1 MRKLPMTTLRRL
13 IFLLAAGLI
22 IVCFSFLQSQIHAA
36 GSLPQVELNAQNVG
50 PRAIEDLTSKTI
62 IRDYA
67 NAWKTMAEALANNRV
82 DLLDGYFTGFAK
94 DKLTR
99 LIAQQKQTGV
109 RVRYD
114 DRGHKL
120 DALFYSPSGDAMQLR
135 DQAQLGIEVLDGG
148 KVIHNEQANM
158 QYLVLMTPGA
168 DRWLVRDL
176 VTTPEVK
183 P

>member
-1 MRKLPMTTLRRL
+1 MRKLALTILRRL
-13 IFLLAAGLI
+13 ILLLAAGLV
-22 IVCFSFLQSQIHAA
+22 IVCFSFLESQIHAA
-36 GSLPQVELNAQNVG
+36 SALPQVELNAENVG
-50 PRAIEDLTSKTI
+50 PRATEELTSKTI
-62 IRDYA
+62 TRDYA
-67 NAWKTMAEALANNRV
+67 NAWKTMAEDLDKNRP

-94 DKLTR
+94 DKLAQ
-99 LIAQQKQTGV
+99 LIAQQKQTAV
-109 RVRYD
+109 RIHYD

-135 DQAQLGIEVLDGG
+135 DRAQLGIEVRDGD
-148 KVIHNEQANM
+148 KVIHSEQGNV

-168 DRWLVRDL
+168 DRWLVRDF

>member
-1 MRKLPMTTLRRL
+1 MTNLATTILRRL
-13 IFLLAAGLI
+13 ALLLAAGLI

-36 GSLPQVELNAQNVG
+36 GSLPQVELNAENVG
-50 PRAIEDLTSKTI
+50 PRAIEELTSKTI
-62 IRDYA
+62 TRDYA
-67 NAWKTMAEALANNRV
+67 NAWKSMAEALDKNRA

-94 DKLTR
+94 DRLVQ

-109 RVRYD
+109 HVRYD

-135 DQAQLGIEVLDGG
+135 DRAQLGIEVLDGG

-168 DRWLVRDL
+168 DRWLVRDF
-176 VTTPEVK
+176 VSTPEVK

>member
-1 MRKLPMTTLRRL
+1 MRKLAITTLRRL
-13 IFLLAAGLI
+13 LLLLAAGLI

-36 GSLPQVELNAQNVG
+36 GALPQVELNADNIG
-50 PRAIEDLTSKTI
+50 PRAIEELTSKTI
-62 IRDYA
+62 VRDYA
-67 NAWKTMAEALANNRV
+67 NAWKTMAEALDKNRP

-94 DKLTR
+94 DKLVQ

-109 RVRYD
+109 RITYD
-114 DRGHKL
+114 DHGHKL
-120 DALFYSPSGDAMQLR
+120 EAFFYSPSGDAMQLR
-135 DQAQLGIEVLDGG
+135 DRAQLGIAVRDGD
-148 KVIHNEQANM
+148 KVIHNEQAST

-168 DRWLVRDL
+168 DRWLIRDL

>member
-1 MRKLPMTTLRRL
+1 MTILRRL
-13 IFLLAAGLI
+13 ILLLAAGLV
-22 IVCFSFLQSQIHAA
+22 IVCFSFLQSQLHAA
-36 GSLPQVELNAQNVG
+36 SAAPKVELNADTVG
-50 PRAIEDLTSKTI
+50 PRAIEELTSKTI
-62 IRDYA
+62 TRDYA
-67 NAWKTMAEALANNRV
+67 NAWKTMAEALDKNRI
-82 DLLDGYFTGFAK
+82 DRLDGYFTGFAK
-94 DKLTR
+94 DRLVQ

-109 RVRYD
+109 RVRYE

-135 DQAQLGIEVLDGG
+135 DRAQLGIEVVDGG

>member
-1 MRKLPMTTLRRL
+1 MRDLAVTILRRIAL
-13 IFLLAAGLI
+13 LLAAGLI
-22 IVCFSFLQSQIHAA
+22 ILCFSFLQSQIHAA
-36 GSLPQVELNAQNVG
+36 SSLPQVELNAENVG
-50 PRAIEDLTSKTI
+50 PRAIEELTSKTI
-62 IRDYA
+62 ARDYA
-67 NAWKTMAEALANNRV
+67 NAWKSMAEALDKNRP

-94 DKLTR
+94 DKLAQ

-109 RVRYD
+109 HIHYD

-135 DQAQLGIEVLDGG
+135 DRAQLGIEVLDGG
-148 KVIHNEQANM
+148 KVIHNEQGNV

-168 DRWLVRDL
+168 DRWLVRDF

>member
-1 MRKLPMTTLRRL
+1 MRNLSVTILRR
-13 IFLLAAGLI
+13 IAFLLAAGLI
-22 IVCFSFLQSQIHAA
+22 ILCFSFLQSQIHAA
-36 GSLPQVELNAQNVG
+36 SSLPQVELNAENVG
-50 PRAIEDLTSKTI
+50 PRAIEELTSKTI
-62 IRDYA
+62 TRDYA
-67 NAWKTMAEALANNRV
+67 NAWKSMAEALDKNRP

-94 DKLTR
+94 DKLTQ

-109 RVRYD
+109 HIHYD

-135 DQAQLGIEVLDGG
+135 DRAQLEIEVLDSG
-148 KVIHNEQANM
+148 KVIHDEQANM

-168 DRWLVRDL
+168 DRWLVRDF
-176 VTTPEVK
+176 VSTPEVK

>member
-1 MRKLPMTTLRRL
+1 MRRLAITILRRL
-13 IFLLAAGLI
+13 ILLLAAGLV

-36 GSLPQVELNAQNVG
+36 AALPKVELNADNVE
-50 PRAIEDLTSKTI
+50 PRAIEELTSKTVT
-62 IRDYA
+62 RDYA
-67 NAWKTMAEALANNRV
+67 NAWKTMAEALDKNRV

-94 DKLTR
+94 DRLTQ

-109 RVRYD
+109 RIRYD

-135 DQAQLGIEVLDGG
+135 DRAQLGIEVLDGG
-148 KVIHNEQANM
+148 KVIHNEQTNT

>member
-1 MRKLPMTTLRRL
+1 MRKLAITTLRRL
-13 IFLLAAGLI
+13 ILLLAAGLI

-36 GSLPQVELNAQNVG
+36 GALPQVELNAENVG
-50 PRAIEDLTSKTI
+50 PRAIEELTSKTI
-62 IRDYA
+62 VRDYA
-67 NAWKTMAEALANNRV
+67 NAWKTMAEALDKNRP

-94 DKLTR
+94 DKLVQF
-99 LIAQQKQTGV
+99 IAQQKQTGV
-109 RVRYD
+109 SIKYD

-120 DALFYSPSGDAMQLR
+120 EALFYSPSGDAMQLR
-135 DQAQLGIEVLDGG
+135 DRAQLGIEMRDGG
-148 KVIHNEQANM
+148 KVIHNQQGTV

>member
-1 MRKLPMTTLRRL
+1 MRKLAITILRRL
-13 IFLLAAGLI
+13 ILLLAVGLV

-36 GSLPQVELNAQNVG
+36 TALPKVELNADNVG
-50 PRAIEDLTSKTI
+50 PRAIEELTSKTI
-62 IRDYA
+62 TRDYA
-67 NAWKTMAEALANNRV
+67 NAWKTMAEALDKNRA

-94 DKLTR
+94 DKLTQ

-109 RVRYD
+109 RIHYD
-114 DRGHKL
+114 DRGHML

-135 DQAQLGIEVLDGG
+135 DRARLGIEIRDGD
-148 KVIHNEQANM
+148 KVIHSEQENV

-176 VTTPEVK
+176 VTTSEVK

>member
-1 MRKLPMTTLRRL
+1 MRKLAMTTLRRL
-13 IFLLAAGLI
+13 ILLLTAGFI

-36 GSLPQVELNAQNVG
+36 GSLPKVELNADNIG
-50 PRAIEDLTSKTI
+50 PRAIEELTSKTI
-62 IRDYA
+62 VRDYA
-67 NAWKTMAEALANNRV
+67 NAWKTMAEALNKNRP

-94 DKLTR
+94 DKLVQ
-99 LIAQQKQTGV
+99 LIAQQRQTGV
-109 RVRYD
+109 RITYD
-114 DRGHKL
+114 DHGHKL
-120 DALFYSPSGDAMQLR
+120 EAFFYSPSGDAMQLR
-135 DQAQLGIEVLDGG
+135 DRAQLGIEVRDGG
-148 KVIHNEQANM
+148 KVIHNEQVNA

>member
-1 MRKLPMTTLRRL
+1 MRKLAMTILRRL
-13 IFLLAAGLI
+13 ILLLAAGLV

-36 GSLPQVELNAQNVG
+36 GSLPQVELNADNVG
-50 PRAIEDLTSKTI
+50 PRGIEELTSKTI
-62 IRDYA
+62 TRDYA
-67 NAWKTMAEALANNRV
+67 NAWKTMAEALDKNRP

-94 DKLTR
+94 DKLAQ
-99 LIAQQKQTGV
+99 LIAQQKQTGI
-109 RVRYD
+109 RIKYD
-114 DRGHKL
+114 DRGHKV

-135 DQAQLGIEVLDGG
+135 DRAQLGIEIRDGG
-148 KVIHNEQANM
+148 KVIHNEQGTV
-158 QYLVLMTPGA
+158 QYLVLMTPCA

>member
-1 MRKLPMTTLRRL
+1 
-13 IFLLAAGLI
+13 
-22 IVCFSFLQSQIHAA
+22 
-36 GSLPQVELNAQNVG
+36 
-50 PRAIEDLTSKTI
+50 
-62 IRDYA
+62 
-67 NAWKTMAEALANNRV
+67 
-82 DLLDGYFTGFAK
+82 
-94 DKLTR
+94 
-99 LIAQQKQTGV
+99 V
-109 RVRYD
+109 RIRYD

-135 DQAQLGIEVLDGG
+135 DRAQLGSEILDGG
-148 KVIHNEQANM
+148 KVIHNEEANM

>member
-1 MRKLPMTTLRRL
+1 MRKLAMTILRRL
-13 IFLLAAGLI
+13 ILLLTAGFI
-22 IVCFSFLQSQIHAA
+22 IVCLSFLQSQIHAA
-36 GSLPQVELNAQNVG
+36 SALPRVELNAENVG
-50 PRAIEDLTSKTI
+50 PRAIEELTSKTI
-62 IRDYA
+62 TRDYA
-67 NAWKTMAEALANNRV
+67 NAWKTMADALDKNRP

-94 DKLTR
+94 DKLAQ

-109 RVRYD
+109 RIHYD

-135 DQAQLGIEVLDGG
+135 DRAELGIEVRDGG
-148 KVIHNEQANM
+148 KVIHNEQGNV

-168 DRWLVRDL
+168 DRWLVRDF
-176 VTTPEVK
+176 VSTPEVK

>member
-1 MRKLPMTTLRRL
+1 MRKLAMTILRRL
-13 IFLLAAGLI
+13 ILLLAAGLV

-36 GSLPQVELNAQNVG
+36 GSLPQVELNAENVG
-50 PRAIEDLTSKTI
+50 PRAIEELTSKTI
-62 IRDYA
+62 TRDYA
-67 NAWKTMAEALANNRV
+67 NAWKSMAEALDKNRP

-94 DKLTR
+94 DNLAQ

-109 RVRYD
+109 HIHYD

-135 DQAQLGIEVLDGG
+135 DRAQLGIEVLDGG

-168 DRWLVRDL
+168 DRWLVRDF
-176 VTTPEVK
+176 VSTPEVK

>member
-1 MRKLPMTTLRRL
+1 MRRLAITILRRL
-13 IFLLAAGLI
+13 ALLLAAGLI
-22 IVCFSFLQSQIHAA
+22 ILCFSFLQSQIHAA
-36 GSLPQVELNAQNVG
+36 SALPKVKLNADNIG
-50 PRAIEDLTSKTI
+50 PRAIEELTSKTI
-62 IRDYA
+62 TRDYA
-67 NAWKTMAEALANNRV
+67 NAWKTMADALDNNRV

-94 DKLTR
+94 DKLVQ

-109 RVRYD
+109 RIHYD
-114 DRGHKL
+114 DGGHKL

-135 DQAQLGIEVLDGG
+135 DRAQLRIEVRDGG
-148 KVIHNEQANM
+148 NVIHNEQGNV